1 VHVSGYLSAAAALL
15 AATASLAADQV
26 GVPAA
31 PAAKGVYTAA
41 QAERG
46 RNEYT
51 TACAHCHSSDLL
63 GDPRLEVPSLAE
75 DDFFVRWSGR
85 TVGELFHMISTDMP
99 ADRPGRLAKSAYAD
113 IVAYILRVNRFPEG
127 MKELGADVTAMN
139 DIVIEKQP

>member
-1 VHVSGYLSAAAALL
+1 VVAAGLL
-15 AATASLAADQV
+15 AATVSLASAQGRAAGEQ
-26 GVPAA
+26 GV
-31 PAAKGVYTAA
+31 KGIYTAV

-46 RNEYT
+46 RSEYT

-85 TVGELFHMISTDMP
+85 SVGELFHMISTDMP
-99 ADRPGRLAKSAYAD
+99 ADRPGRLSKSAYAD

-127 MKELGADVTAMN
+127 TNELPGDAAATDDV
-139 DIVIEKQP
+139 VIEKQP